1 MMKDTRMLRTRSTLP
16 FLLLVSLLPAFAA
29 WLLFPA
35 AARAQEAADH
45 TVQAGET
52 LSEIAKLYDV
62 PMADLMALNGIPNPD
77 AIYTGQVLEL
87 PAGVSAATP
96 TPEAGV
102 RTHTVQPGETL
113 SEIAKA
119 YGVPLDVLGRLN
131 GIDNANTIVSGQT
144 LRIPAP
150 AVPES
155 ATPAAADEAAQQ
167 PAAAATAEP
176 AEQAEQAEQATEAAM
191 PAAAETPAPDEIGA
205 GGVVTHTVMPGET
218 ASEIAKQYGVALD
231 ELMARNG
238 ILNANR
244 LYVGMV
250 LVIPGPEAEA
260 AVTPT
265 AEATEE
271 TTEETTE
278 EATEE
283 VTEEAAEEPAAQATP
298 EATEEPTGAM
308 ETAMPEAE
316 AAPVEAPP
324 LSDRPH
330 ASLNRT
336 YTVVSGDT
344 PARIALRFGFDAES
358 LLRLNNLPDDVRFVV
373 GEELLLPATEHELGV
388 TSEAQEYTVQPGDS
402 LSEIAKGHGLTLAEL
417 MSANGISNPNLIA
430 VGQSLVIPG
439 QALEAGRYLPV
450 GPQRS
455 GFFYYT
461 VQEGDTISE
470 LARDLATTRL
480 ALLEYNDL
488 PDESTVYNGM
498 ELRVPFGAPE
508 LPLRQPPVPTSGT
521 SFLVSLSRQQC
532 WVYQGKNVLHQWTCS
547 TGYGKFRTRTGT
559 FAVQS
564 KIDNAKSNVWKLDM
578 PYWLGIYDVGS
589 VENGIHGLPVR
600 WDTGKKIWG
609 RQLGQPATFG
619 CAMLDDPD
627 AATLYDLAYIGMP
640 VHIIQ

>member
-1 MMKDTRMLRTRSTLP
+1 MLRTRSTPP
-16 FLLLVSLLPAFAA
+16 FLILLLFPMLLALAV

-35 AARAQEAADH
+35 AARAQDEGGH

-52 LSEIAKLYDV
+52 LSEIAKLYGV

-77 AIYTGQVLEL
+77 AIYTGQVLDL
-87 PAGVSAATP
+87 PGAVSAATP
-96 TPEAGV
+96 TPEADV

-119 YGVPLDVLGRLN
+119 YGVPLDVLSRLN
-131 GIDNANTIVSGQT
+131 GIDNANTIVSGRT

-150 AVPES
+150 AVAES
-155 ATPAAADEAAQQ
+155 ATPDGTQ
-167 PAAAATAEP
+167 EP
-176 AEQAEQAEQATEAAM
+176 AEQPTEEATQEATQESTA
-191 PAAAETPAPDEIGA
+191 TPAPDEIGA
-205 GGVVTHTVMPGET
+205 GNVVTHTVQPGET
-218 ASEIAKQYGVALD
+218 ASEIAKLYGVALD

-244 LYVGMV
+244 LYVGAV
-250 LVIPGPEAEA
+250 LVIPRPDAEA
-260 AVTPT
+260 TGTPT
-265 AEATEE
+265 EEATEE
-271 TTEETTE
+271 TNEEVTEEVTE

-283 VTEEAAEEPAAQATP
+283 VTEEVTEEATE
-298 EATEEPTGAM
+298 EATEEPTEEA
-308 ETAMPEAE
+308 TPEAE
-316 AAPVEAPP
+316 SPPREAPP
-324 LSDRPH
+324 LSDRPQ
-330 ASLNRT
+330 ASLNRI

-358 LLRLNNLPDDVRFVV
+358 LLRLNNLPEDVRFVV

-388 TSEAQEYTVQPGDS
+388 KSEAEEYTVKPGDS
-402 LSEIAKGHGLTLAEL
+402 LSAIAKAHGLTLAEL
-417 MSANGISNPNLIA
+417 MGANGISNPNLIA

-439 QALEAGRYLPV
+439 QALEAERYLPV

-461 VQEGDTISE
+461 VQGGDTISE

-508 LPLRQPPVPTSGT
+508 LPRRQPPVPTSGT

-564 KIDNAKSNVWKLDM
+564 KIDNAKSNVWQLDM

-609 RQLGQPATFG
+609 TQLGQPATFG